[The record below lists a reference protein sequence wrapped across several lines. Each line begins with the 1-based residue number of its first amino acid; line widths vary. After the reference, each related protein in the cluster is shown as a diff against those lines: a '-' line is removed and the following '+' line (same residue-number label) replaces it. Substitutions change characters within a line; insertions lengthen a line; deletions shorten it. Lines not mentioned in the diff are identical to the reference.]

1 MYVDWINPE
10 GIFTSCKQVPE
21 ETIAQKIF
29 PKHGKAIEVCSI
41 AFVYRKI
48 GQRNERQERIKCG
61 RCVLMRLILV
71 AEGKDFAFRMF
82 LRRAVGRYGF
92 L

>member
-1 MYVDWINPE
+1 MYADWINPE

-48 GQRNERQERIKCG
+48 GQRNENRNG
-61 RCVLMRLILV
+61 
-71 AEGKDFAFRMF
+71 
-82 LRRAVGRYGF
+82 
-92 L
+92 